1 MPLFEVRFRV
11 RKAAP
16 MAAWARRLSVSE
28 RSLYGALRGERRFRK
43 LTERLTRTV
52 ESMLRYEWLFI
63 REPLDQP
70 ELWRWTGETPEEKAQ
85 RMSTLKVLVID
96 ENGIPHLMPPSE

>member
-28 RSLYGALRGERRFRK
+28 RSLYSALQEERRFRK

-52 ESMLRYEWLFI
+52 ESMSRYEWLFV
-63 REPLDQP
+63 REPKDRP
-70 ELWRWTGETPEEKAQ
+70 AEWTWTGETPEEAALRKSTQ
-85 RMSTLKVLVID
+85 RVLILD
-96 ENGIPHLMPPSE
+96 EDGVHLGFPE

>member
-16 MAAWARRLSVSE
+16 MAAWAKRLGVST
-28 RSLYGALRGERRFRK
+28 RAIYGALHEEHGFEK

-52 ESMLRYEWLFI
+52 ESMLRFEWFFI
-63 REPLDQP
+63 CEPKDQP
-70 ELWRWTGETPEEKAQ
+70 ELWTWTGETPEEKAQ
-85 RMSTLKVLVID
+85 RMSTQKILVIGED
-96 ENGIPHLMPPSE
+96 GIPHLMPPSE